1 MTMATRAIVTSQPDV
16 ACEIC
21 LRRLLRGEQPEVFLA
36 GGQRRTVCE
45 LCVPRAS
52 DEGWLRESDDHPV
65 SRRTP
70 RGGRG
75 RTLLDRLRQLRD
87 PAAERTPTRR
97 QAAKPATQD
106 SERYEFLPGPALSA
120 TGKPTAFFE
129 ESFSDPASEPFTEL
143 AISDGEELHPAEE
156 PSNIDL
162 KTARAIEVFNSSE
175 QPRRIA
181 GIARS
186 LGTASVTAHQA
197 DDSSSRVSIVVA
209 WELCWYRYE
218 VDLADELAGAVV
230 VDQGTELSELPDA
243 DTVANA
249 AADEH
254 GALHLL

>member
-1 MTMATRAIVTSQPDV
+1 MAMATRAIITSQPDV

-65 SRRTP
+65 SRRAL

-87 PAAERTPTRR
+87 PASGPLTAQHR
-97 QAAKPATQD
+97 QSRPSAAD
-106 SERYEFLPGPALSA
+106 GELYEFLPGPSLSSA
-120 TGKPTAFFE
+120 SKPAAFFE
-129 ESFSDPASEPFTEL
+129 ESFEDQPGQMATEPP
-143 AISDGEELHPAEE
+143 SPPAEAHVE
-156 PSNIDL
+156 PSNTDL
-162 KTARAIEVFNSSE
+162 KTARAIEVFTSSDV
-175 QPRRIA
+175 PRRIA

-186 LGTASVTAHQA
+186 LGSASVTARQA
-197 DDSSSRVSIVVA
+197 DESSSRVEITVA

-218 VDLADELAGAVV
+218 VDLADELTGAVLTG
-230 VDQGTELSELPDA
+230 DGMELDELPDA
-243 DTVANA
+243 DRAPNA
-249 AADEH
+249 AADER
-254 GALHLL
+254 GVLHLL